1 MNFSENLRE
10 LRKAKDIKQE
20 VLAENL
26 NVSRQTVSKW
36 ENGTA
41 MPDLKK
47 LTALAEYF
55 GVTMDELLG
64 LTSPGSEGENI
75 SDYAKEYIN
84 ELISLEN
91 EASTKKINDLNTKWK
106 ISVIIL
112 AVVLAIAFFNI
123 GNLSTRLTAAE
134 NNMQNI
140 ANNTYY
146 NNDDSNDE
154 LDSTSYKIL
163 NYVDYKVLDIDKSK
177 PWLATISITYS
188 PEKYSKN
195 LKVTFNAPQEDGT
208 IKEVELENNNGDFTV
223 QTTVDTT
230 YDKYII
236 QTNDGET
243 IEKADLSI
251 DFIDDYFNSDS
262 ISIPANYSD
271 GYITGE
277 LDDYINFRIVSK
289 AKVKKGYVKAYFDD
303 EKPYFTKEFRVYN
316 DKLYVSSVKIK
327 TSFDKFYKHNT
338 FNLEYVAVDE
348 NGIEYSTIQKL
359 TFSING
365 NKIDLDN
372 CDEISKKI
380 TFPNGKTITS
390 PTDE

>member
-91 EASTKKINDLNTKWK
+91 EANTRKINELNTKWK

-140 ANNTYY
+140 ANNTHY
-146 NNDDSNDE
+146 NNDDSDDD

-177 PWLATISITYS
+177 L
-188 PEKYSKN
+188 
-195 LKVTFNAPQEDGT
+195 G
-208 IKEVELENNNGDFTV
+208 
-223 QTTVDTT
+223 
-230 YDKYII
+230 
-236 QTNDGET
+236 
-243 IEKADLSI
+243 
-251 DFIDDYFNSDS
+251 
-262 ISIPANYSD
+262 
-271 GYITGE
+271 
-277 LDDYINFRIVSK
+277 
-289 AKVKKGYVKAYFDD
+289 
-303 EKPYFTKEFRVYN
+303 
-316 DKLYVSSVKIK
+316 
-327 TSFDKFYKHNT
+327 
-338 FNLEYVAVDE
+338 
-348 NGIEYSTIQKL
+348 
-359 TFSING
+359 
-365 NKIDLDN
+365 
-372 CDEISKKI
+372 
-380 TFPNGKTITS
+380 
-390 PTDE
+390 

>member
-1 MNFSENLRE
+1 MNIGTVIMNK
-10 LRKAKDIKQE
+10 RKYLGLTQQA
-20 VLAENL
+20 LANEL
-26 NVSRQTVSKW
+26 NVSFQAISKW

-146 NNDDSNDE
+146 NNDSDDD

-262 ISIPANYSD
+262 ISIPVNYSD
-271 GYITGE
+271 GYITAE

-365 NKIDLDN
+365 NKIDLNN
-372 CDEISKKI
+372 CDETSKKL

>member
-1 MNFSENLRE
+1 M
-10 LRKAKDIKQE
+10 
-20 VLAENL
+20 
-26 NVSRQTVSKW
+26 
-36 ENGTA
+36 
-41 MPDLKK
+41 
-47 LTALAEYF
+47 
-55 GVTMDELLG
+55 
-64 LTSPGSEGENI
+64 
-75 SDYAKEYIN
+75 
-84 ELISLEN
+84 
-91 EASTKKINDLNTKWK
+91 
-106 ISVIIL
+106 IIL

-140 ANNTYY
+140 ANNTHY
-146 NNDDSNDE
+146 NNDDSDDD

-230 YDKYII
+230 YDKYTI

-243 IEKADLSI
+243 IEKADLSM

-271 GYITGE
+271 GYITAE

-289 AKVKKGYVKAYFDD
+289 AKVKKDM
-303 EKPYFTKEFRVYN
+303 
-316 DKLYVSSVKIK
+316 
-327 TSFDKFYKHNT
+327 
-338 FNLEYVAVDE
+338 
-348 NGIEYSTIQKL
+348 
-359 TFSING
+359 
-365 NKIDLDN
+365 
-372 CDEISKKI
+372 
-380 TFPNGKTITS
+380 
-390 PTDE
+390 

>member
-1 MNFSENLRE
+1 
-10 LRKAKDIKQE
+10 
-20 VLAENL
+20 
-26 NVSRQTVSKW
+26 
-36 ENGTA
+36 

-146 NNDDSNDE
+146 NNDSDDD

-262 ISIPANYSD
+262 ISIPVNYSD
-271 GYITGE
+271 GYITAE

-359 TFSING
+359 TFSINN

-372 CDEISKKI
+372 CDEISKKL

>member
-91 EASTKKINDLNTKWK
+91 EASTRKINELNTKWK

-123 GNLSTRLTAAE
+123 GNLTTRLTAAE

-140 ANNTYY
+140 ANNTYH
-146 NNDDSNDE
+146 NDDSDDD

-163 NYVDYKVLDIDKSK
+163 NYVDYKVLNIDKSK

-188 PEKYSKN
+188 PEKSKSN
-195 LKVTFNAPQEDGT
+195 KH
-208 IKEVELENNNGDFTV
+208 
-223 QTTVDTT
+223 
-230 YDKYII
+230 
-236 QTNDGET
+236 
-243 IEKADLSI
+243 
-251 DFIDDYFNSDS
+251 
-262 ISIPANYSD
+262 
-271 GYITGE
+271 
-277 LDDYINFRIVSK
+277 
-289 AKVKKGYVKAYFDD
+289 
-303 EKPYFTKEFRVYN
+303 
-316 DKLYVSSVKIK
+316 
-327 TSFDKFYKHNT
+327 TS
-338 FNLEYVAVDE
+338 
-348 NGIEYSTIQKL
+348 STI
-359 TFSING
+359 
-365 NKIDLDN
+365 
-372 CDEISKKI
+372 
-380 TFPNGKTITS
+380 P
-390 PTDE
+390 

>member
-146 NNDDSNDE
+146 NNDSDDD

-188 PEKYSKN
+188 PEKYSRS
-195 LKVTFNAPQEDGT
+195 Q
-208 IKEVELENNNGDFTV
+208 
-223 QTTVDTT
+223 QR
-230 YDKYII
+230 
-236 QTNDGET
+236 
-243 IEKADLSI
+243 
-251 DFIDDYFNSDS
+251 
-262 ISIPANYSD
+262 
-271 GYITGE
+271 TG
-277 LDDYINFRIVSK
+277 S
-289 AKVKKGYVKAYFDD
+289 
-303 EKPYFTKEFRVYN
+303 
-316 DKLYVSSVKIK
+316 
-327 TSFDKFYKHNT
+327 
-338 FNLEYVAVDE
+338 
-348 NGIEYSTIQKL
+348 
-359 TFSING
+359 
-365 NKIDLDN
+365 
-372 CDEISKKI
+372 
-380 TFPNGKTITS
+380 
-390 PTDE
+390 